1 MEDGHMDNVVGTKFR
16 ELSLTDKLDLIK
28 KITSLEEGDVQFL
41 KDSAQS
47 LGFDNV
53 NRMIE
58 NAIGVFPVPMG
69 IATNFLINST
79 DYLIPMAVE
88 EPSVIAATSKAAKI
102 ARLAG
107 GFHAEADDSLMIGQI
122 QVIPNGKS
130 YEAIS
135 AEILKKTDEFHRIAG
150 SKTKSSSVEKIEIR
164 TVEDESQLGMGT
176 MIIVELIINT
186 HDAMGANVVNAMC
199 EAVGQAIESITGC
212 TTILKILSNYSVRRL
227 VRCRATFPKNE
238 VGGGAIVERILYA
251 YAFAYSDV
259 YRAVT
264 HNKGIMNGIDA
275 VALATGQDF
284 RAIEA
289 AAHAYAS
296 KGGRYRSLSRWW
308 RDENGDLVGELEMP
322 MAVGIVGGV
331 TKVHKMAATSLKILR
346 VYSSQELAIVIAS
359 VGLAQ
364 NFAALLAL
372 ASEGIQKGHMKLHS
386 RNIAYMAG
394 ARGDMI
400 DILSE
405 RLVKE
410 DKVTLSRAKELLVKL
425 SHDGYSND

>member
-1 MEDGHMDNVVGTKFR
+1 MDVAAGIKFR
-16 ELSLTDKLDLIK
+16 ELSLTDRLDQIK
-28 KITSLEEGDVQFL
+28 KNASLEDRDILFL

-58 NAIGVFPVPMG
+58 NAIGVFHVPMG
-69 IATNFLINST
+69 IATNFLINDI
-79 DYLIPMAVE
+79 DYLIPMAIE

-102 ARLAG
+102 ARLTG

-122 QVIPNGKS
+122 QVIPDDKPH
-130 YEAIS
+130 EAIS
-135 AEILKKTDEFHRIAG
+135 RKILDKKDELYRVASSRARSSKVEEIQVRA
-150 SKTKSSSVEKIEIR
+150 VQ
-164 TVEDESQLGMGT
+164 DESQLGMGT

-186 HDAMGANVVNAMC
+186 HDAMGANVVNTMC
-199 EAVGQAIESITGC
+199 EAVGQAIEGITGC
-212 TTILKILSNYSVRRL
+212 RTILKILSNYSVRRL
-227 VRCRATFPKNE
+227 VRCRSTFSRNQI
-238 VGGGAIVERILYA
+238 GGDNIVERILYA
-251 YAFAYSDV
+251 YALAYSDV

-296 KGGRYRSLSRWW
+296 RGGRYRSLSKWW
-308 RDENGDLVGELEMP
+308 RDENGNLVGELEIP

-331 TKVHKMAATSLKILR
+331 TKVHQMAATSLKILK
-346 VYSSQELAIVIAS
+346 VNSSQELAIVIAS

-372 ASEGIQKGHMKLHS
+372 ASDGIQKGHMKLHS
-386 RNIAYMAG
+386 RNIAFMAG
-394 ARGDMI
+394 ARGNMI
-400 DILSE
+400 DIISE
-405 RLVKE
+405 HLVKE
-410 DKVTLSRAKELLVKL
+410 DEINLSRAKELLVKF
-425 SHDGYSND
+425 SQNGQIND

>member
-1 MEDGHMDNVVGTKFR
+1 LDVVTGTKFR
-16 ELSLTDKLDLIK
+16 ELSLNERLDLIK
-28 KITSLEEGDVQFL
+28 KNASLKERDIQFL
-41 KDSAQS
+41 KDSAHT

-69 IATNFLINST
+69 IATNFLINDM
-79 DYLIPMAVE
+79 DYLIPMAIE
-88 EPSVIAATSKAAKI
+88 EPSVIAATNKAAKI
-102 ARLAG
+102 AKLTG
-107 GFHAEADDSLMIGQI
+107 GFHAEADNSLMIGQI
-122 QVIPNGKS
+122 QVIPDDKPH
-130 YEAIS
+130 EAIS
-135 AEILKKTDEFHRIAG
+135 REILDKKDELYRIAA
-150 SKTKSSSVEKIEIR
+150 SKARTSKVEEIEVR
-164 TVEDESQLGMGT
+164 AVQDESQLGMGT

-186 HDAMGANVVNAMC
+186 HDAMGANVVNTMC
-199 EAVGQAIESITGC
+199 EAVGQAIESITGGR
-212 TTILKILSNYSVRRL
+212 TILKILSNYSVRRL
-227 VRCRATFPKNE
+227 VRCRATFPKNQI
-238 VGGGAIVERILYA
+238 GGDITVERILYA
-251 YAFAYSDV
+251 YALAYSDV

-296 KGGRYRSLSRWW
+296 RGGRYRSLSKWC

-331 TKVHKMAATSLKILR
+331 TKVHQMAATCLKILK
-346 VYSSQELAIVIAS
+346 VNSSQELAIVLAS

-364 NFAALLAL
+364 NFAAVLAL

-386 RNIAYMAG
+386 RNIAFMAG

-400 DILSE
+400 DTISE
-405 RLVKE
+405 HLVKE
-410 DKVTLSRAKELLVKL
+410 DKVNLSRAKELMVKFNQ
-425 SHDGYSND
+425 DGQIND

>member
-1 MEDGHMDNVVGTKFR
+1 LDVVAGTKFR
-16 ELSLTDKLDLIK
+16 ELSLNERLDLIK
-28 KITSLEEGDVQFL
+28 KNASLKERDIQFL
-41 KDSAQS
+41 KDSAHT

-69 IATNFLINST
+69 IATNFLINDM
-79 DYLIPMAVE
+79 DYLIPMAIE
-88 EPSVIAATSKAAKI
+88 EPSVIAATNKAAKI
-102 ARLAG
+102 AKLTG
-107 GFHAEADDSLMIGQI
+107 GFHAEADNSLMIGQI
-122 QVIPNGKS
+122 QVIPDDKPH
-130 YEAIS
+130 EAIS
-135 AEILKKTDEFHRIAG
+135 REILDKKDELYRIAA
-150 SKTKSSSVEKIEIR
+150 SKARTSKVEEIEVR
-164 TVEDESQLGMGT
+164 AVQDESQLGMGT

-186 HDAMGANVVNAMC
+186 HDAMGANVVNTMC
-199 EAVGQAIESITGC
+199 EAVGQAIESITGGR
-212 TTILKILSNYSVRRL
+212 TILKILSNYSVRRL
-227 VRCRATFPKNE
+227 VRCRATFPKNQI
-238 VGGGAIVERILYA
+238 GGDITVERILYA
-251 YAFAYSDV
+251 YALAYSDV

-296 KGGRYRSLSRWW
+296 RGGRYRSLSKWC

-331 TKVHKMAATSLKILR
+331 TKVHQMAATCLKILK
-346 VYSSQELAIVIAS
+346 VNSSQELAIVLAS

-364 NFAALLAL
+364 NFAAVLAL

-386 RNIAYMAG
+386 RNIAFMAG

-400 DILSE
+400 DTISE
-405 RLVKE
+405 HLVKE
-410 DKVTLSRAKELLVKL
+410 DKVNLSRAKELMVKFNQ
-425 SHDGYSND
+425 DGQIND

>member
-1 MEDGHMDNVVGTKFR
+1 MDVAAGTKFR
-16 ELSLTDKLDLIK
+16 DLSLTDKLDLIK
-28 KITSLEEGDVQFL
+28 KNASLEDRDIQFL
-41 KDSAQS
+41 KDSAHS

-69 IATNFLINST
+69 IATNFLINDM
-79 DYLIPMAVE
+79 DYLIPMAIE

-102 ARLAG
+102 AKLTG

-122 QVIPNGKS
+122 QVIPDDKPH
-130 YEAIS
+130 EIIS
-135 AEILKKTDEFHRIAG
+135 REILRKKDELYRIAT
-150 SKTKSSSVEKIEIR
+150 SKARSSRVEEIEVR
-164 TVEDESQLGMGT
+164 TVQDESQLGMGT

-186 HDAMGANVVNAMC
+186 HDAMGANLVNTMC
-199 EAVGQAIESITGC
+199 ESVGQAIESITGGR
-212 TTILKILSNYSVRRL
+212 TILKILSNYSVRRL
-227 VRCRATFPKNE
+227 VRCRATFPKNQ
-238 VGGGAIVERILYA
+238 VGGDITVERILYA
-251 YAFAYSDV
+251 YALAYSDV

-289 AAHAYAS
+289 AAHAYAGR
-296 KGGRYRSLSRWW
+296 GGRYRSLSKWW

-331 TKVHKMAATSLKILR
+331 TKVHQMAATSLKILK
-346 VYSSQELAIVIAS
+346 VNSSQELAIVIAS

-386 RNIAYMAG
+386 RNIAFMAG
-394 ARGDMI
+394 ARGDTI
-400 DILSE
+400 DIISE

-410 DKVTLSRAKELLVKL
+410 DKVSLSRAKELMVKL
-425 SHDGYSND
+425 NQDGHIND

>member
-1 MEDGHMDNVVGTKFR
+1 MGVAAGIKFR
-16 ELSLTDKLDLIK
+16 ELSLTDRLDQIK
-28 KITSLEEGDVQFL
+28 KNASLEDRDILFL

-58 NAIGVFPVPMG
+58 NAIGVFHVPMG
-69 IATNFLINST
+69 IATNFLINDI
-79 DYLIPMAVE
+79 DYLIPMAIE

-102 ARLAG
+102 ARLTG

-122 QVIPNGKS
+122 QVIPDDKPH
-130 YEAIS
+130 EAIS
-135 AEILKKTDEFHRIAG
+135 RKILDKKDELYRVASSRARSSKVEEIQVRA
-150 SKTKSSSVEKIEIR
+150 VQ
-164 TVEDESQLGMGT
+164 DESQLGMGT

-186 HDAMGANVVNAMC
+186 HDAMGANVVNTMC

-212 TTILKILSNYSVRRL
+212 RTILKILSNYSVRRL
-227 VRCRATFPKNE
+227 VRCRATFSRNQI
-238 VGGGAIVERILYA
+238 GGDNIVERILYA
-251 YAFAYSDV
+251 YALAYSDV

-275 VALATGQDF
+275 VALATGQDY

-296 KGGRYRSLSRWW
+296 RGGRYRSLSKWW
-308 RDENGDLVGELEMP
+308 RDENGNLVGELEIP

-331 TKVHKMAATSLKILR
+331 TKVHQMATTSLKILK
-346 VYSSQELAIVIAS
+346 VNSSQELAIVIAS

-372 ASEGIQKGHMKLHS
+372 ASDGIQKGHMKLHS
-386 RNIAYMAG
+386 RNIAFMAG
-394 ARGDMI
+394 ARGNMI
-400 DILSE
+400 DIISE
-405 RLVKE
+405 HLVKE
-410 DKVTLSRAKELLVKL
+410 DEVNLSRAKELLVKF
-425 SHDGYSND
+425 SQNGQIND

>member
-1 MEDGHMDNVVGTKFR
+1 MDIAPGTKFR
-16 ELSLTDKLDLIK
+16 ELSLTHKLDLIK
-28 KITSLEEGDVQFL
+28 KYASLEERDVRFL

-58 NAIGVFPVPMG
+58 NAIGAFPVPMG
-69 IATNFLINST
+69 IATNFLIN
-79 DYLIPMAVE
+79 DINYFIPMAIE

-102 ARLAG
+102 ARLTG
-107 GFHAEADDSLMIGQI
+107 GFHAHADDSLMMGQI

-130 YEAIS
+130 CEVIS
-135 AEILKKTDEFHRIAG
+135 AEILKNTDEFYRIA
-150 SKTKSSSVEKIEIR
+150 STRTTTSRLEKIEVR
-164 TVEDESQLGMGT
+164 TVEDESQLGMGN
-176 MIIVELIINT
+176 MIIVELTVNT

-199 EAVGQAIESITGC
+199 EAVGHSIEGITGH

-227 VRCRATFPKNE
+227 VRCRAIFPKNQ
-238 VGGGAIVERILYA
+238 VGGDITVERILYA
-251 YAFAYSDV
+251 YALAYSDV

-296 KGGRYRSLSRWW
+296 RGGRYRSLSKWW
-308 RDENGDLVGELEMP
+308 RDENGDLVGELELP

-331 TKVHKMAATSLKILR
+331 TKVHQMAATSLKILK
-346 VYSSQELAIVIAS
+346 VNSSQELAIVIAS

-394 ARGDMI
+394 ARGNMV
-400 DILSE
+400 DIVSE

-410 DKVTLSRAKELLVKL
+410 DKVKLSRAKELLVKF
-425 SHDGYSND
+425 SRDGHIDD

>member
-1 MEDGHMDNVVGTKFR
+1 MEVAEGTKFR
-16 ELSLTDKLDLIK
+16 ELSLTDRLDLLK
-28 KITSLEEGDVQFL
+28 KNASLEDRDIQFL
-41 KDSAQS
+41 KDSAHS

-69 IATNFLINST
+69 IATNFLINDI
-79 DYLIPMAVE
+79 DYLIPMAIE

-102 ARLAG
+102 ARLTG
-107 GFHAEADDSLMIGQI
+107 GFHAEADDPLMIGQI
-122 QVIPNGKS
+122 QVIPDDKPH
-130 YEAIS
+130 EAIS
-135 AEILKKTDEFHRIAG
+135 RKILDKKDELYRVASSRARSSKVEEIQVRA
-150 SKTKSSSVEKIEIR
+150 VQ
-164 TVEDESQLGMGT
+164 DESQLGMGT

-186 HDAMGANVVNAMC
+186 HDAMGANVVNTMC

-212 TTILKILSNYSVRRL
+212 RTILKILSNYSVRRL
-227 VRCRATFPKNE
+227 VRCRATFSRNQL
-238 VGGGAIVERILYA
+238 GGDNIVERILYA
-251 YAFAYSDV
+251 YALAYSDV

-296 KGGRYRSLSRWW
+296 RGGRYRSLSKWW
-308 RDENGDLVGELEMP
+308 RDENGNLVGELEIP

-331 TKVHKMAATSLKILR
+331 TKVHQMAATSLKILK
-346 VYSSQELAIVIAS
+346 VNSSQELAIVIAS

-372 ASEGIQKGHMKLHS
+372 ASDGIQKGHMKLHS
-386 RNIAYMAG
+386 RNIAFMAG
-394 ARGDMI
+394 ARGNMI
-400 DILSE
+400 DIISE
-405 RLVKE
+405 HLVKE
-410 DKVTLSRAKELLVKL
+410 DEVNLSRAKELLVKF
-425 SHDGYSND
+425 SQNGQIND

>member
-1 MEDGHMDNVVGTKFR
+1 MDVAAGIKFR
-16 ELSLTDKLDLIK
+16 ELSLTDRLDQIK
-28 KITSLEEGDVQFL
+28 KNASLEDRDILFL

-58 NAIGVFPVPMG
+58 NAIGVFHVPMG
-69 IATNFLINST
+69 IATNFLINDI
-79 DYLIPMAVE
+79 DYLIPMAIE

-102 ARLAG
+102 ARLTG

-122 QVIPNGKS
+122 QVIPDDKPH
-130 YEAIS
+130 EAIS
-135 AEILKKTDEFHRIAG
+135 RKILDKKDELYRVASSRARSSKVEEIQVRA
-150 SKTKSSSVEKIEIR
+150 VQ
-164 TVEDESQLGMGT
+164 DESQLGMGT

-186 HDAMGANVVNAMC
+186 HDAMGANVVNTMC

-212 TTILKILSNYSVRRL
+212 RTILKILSNYSVRRL
-227 VRCRATFPKNE
+227 VRCRSTFSRNQI
-238 VGGGAIVERILYA
+238 GGDNIVERILYA
-251 YAFAYSDV
+251 YALAYSDV

-296 KGGRYRSLSRWW
+296 RGGRYRSLSKWW
-308 RDENGDLVGELEMP
+308 RDENGNLVGELEIP

-331 TKVHKMAATSLKILR
+331 TKVHQMAATSLKILK
-346 VYSSQELAIVIAS
+346 VNSSQELAIVIAS

-372 ASEGIQKGHMKLHS
+372 ASDGIQKGHMKLHS
-386 RNIAYMAG
+386 RNIAFMAG
-394 ARGDMI
+394 ARGNMI
-400 DILSE
+400 DIISE
-405 RLVKE
+405 HLVKE
-410 DKVTLSRAKELLVKL
+410 DEINLSRAKELLVKF
-425 SHDGYSND
+425 SQNGQIND

>member
-1 MEDGHMDNVVGTKFR
+1 MELDVAAGTKFR
-16 ELSLTDKLDLIK
+16 ELSLTDRLDLIK
-28 KITSLEEGDVQFL
+28 KNTSLGDMDVQFL
-41 KDSAQS
+41 KDSAHS

-58 NAIGVFPVPMG
+58 NAIGVFSVPMG
-69 IATNFLINST
+69 IATNFLIN
-79 DYLIPMAVE
+79 DIEYLIPMAIE

-102 ARLAG
+102 AKLTG
-107 GFHAEADDSLMIGQI
+107 GFHGEADDSLMIGQI
-122 QVIPNGKS
+122 QVIPDEKPH
-130 YEAIS
+130 EAIS
-135 AEILKKTDEFHRIAG
+135 REILEKKDELCRIATSRARS
-150 SKTKSSSVEKIEIR
+150 SKVKEIEVR
-164 TVEDESQLGMGT
+164 AVEDESQLGMGT

-186 HDAMGANVVNAMC
+186 HDAMGANVVNTMC

-212 TTILKILSNYSVRRL
+212 RTILKILSNYSVRRL
-227 VRCRATFPKNE
+227 VRCRGTFPKNQI
-238 VGGGAIVERILYA
+238 GGDITVERILYA
-251 YAFAYSDV
+251 YALAYSDV

-289 AAHAYAS
+289 AAHAYA
-296 KGGRYRSLSRWW
+296 GREGRYKSLSKWC
-308 RDENGDLVGELEMP
+308 RDENGDLVGELELP

-331 TKVHKMAATSLKILR
+331 TKVHQMALTSLKILK
-346 VYSSQELAIVIAS
+346 VNSSQELAIVIAS

-386 RNIAYMAG
+386 RNIAFMAG
-394 ARGDMI
+394 ARGDLI
-400 DILSE
+400 DIISE
-405 RLVKE
+405 HLVKE
-410 DKVTLSRAKELLVKL
+410 DKVNLSRAKELMIKF
-425 SHDGYSND
+425 SQDGQIND